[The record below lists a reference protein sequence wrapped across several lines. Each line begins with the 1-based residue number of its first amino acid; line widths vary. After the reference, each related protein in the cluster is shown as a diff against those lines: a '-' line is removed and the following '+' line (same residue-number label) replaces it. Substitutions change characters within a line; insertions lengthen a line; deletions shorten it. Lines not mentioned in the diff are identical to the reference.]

1 MSQREMRGLIP
12 PHPWAGCSE
21 ERVGSVSRLRG
32 TVLLTQHS
40 TPRSV
45 TYKVPH
51 ACVICLQGFLWWQRL
66 ESDCPHGGI
75 LNSLKEDWCFLMEKW
90 MFIVKWKK
98 QGVGSVQKG
107 ECVCPYTCEC
117 TWLVCVKSWR
127 WGRITHIAGQEAGS
141 SVVGSH
147 LGCCTFGMLN
157 HVNVFKAY
165 SKIRYPV
172 NTKSYVQWPKIKQHT
187 CSLQSFFQN

>member
-1 MSQREMRGLIP
+1 MAKKKKKKKELLLKHVDGKWKDPAALCPSHGSKRWRGLIP

-21 ERVGSVSRLRG
+21 ERVGSVSRPRG

-45 TYKVPH
+45 TYKLPH

-75 LNSLKEDWCFLMEKW
+75 LNSLKEDWGFLMEKW
-90 MFIVKWKK
+90 SMFIVKRKK

-117 TWLVCVKSWR
+117 TWPVCAKSWR
-127 WGRITHIAGQEAGS
+127 WGRITHIASWSGS
-141 SVVGSH
+141 REHGRGVPS
-147 LGCCTFGMLN
+147 GMLYLW
-157 HVNVFKAY
+157 NVKPCQC
-165 SKIRYPV
+165 I
-172 NTKSYVQWPKIKQHT
+172 
-187 CSLQSFFQN
+187 